1 MTDTTDL
8 IPRVRNNKHV
18 CHHSF
23 PAAGAPWPANSTVGQ
38 AFAVG
43 IQSCTSLLPRFA
55 SIDSVH
61 SCYGLAIE
69 SNPSDNLSASE
80 QGTVCTY
87 ELIVTVLEML
97 LVIASCC

>member
-18 CHHSF
+18 CHSF
-23 PAAGAPWPANSTVGQ
+23 PAAGAPWPANSVGQ

-61 SCYGLAIE
+61 RCYGLAIE
-69 SNPSDNLSASE
+69 SNLSDNLSASE

-87 ELIVTVLEML
+87 ELFVIVLEML